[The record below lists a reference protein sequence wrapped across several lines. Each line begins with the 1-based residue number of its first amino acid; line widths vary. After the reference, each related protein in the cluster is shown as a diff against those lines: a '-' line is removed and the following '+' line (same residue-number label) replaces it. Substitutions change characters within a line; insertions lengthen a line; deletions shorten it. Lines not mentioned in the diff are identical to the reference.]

1 MKTMVKTTLISSAA
15 TEKIMRT
22 TGLEFFASSS
32 VEEEDEDEDDVQPY
46 SYFGN
51 NSFEDD
57 HIVHRS

>member
-1 MKTMVKTTLISSAA
+1 VKTMVKTTLISSAA
-15 TEKIMRT
+15 TEKMRT

-32 VEEEDEDEDDVQPY
+32 VEEEDEDEDDVQPH

-51 NSFEDD
+51 ISFEDD